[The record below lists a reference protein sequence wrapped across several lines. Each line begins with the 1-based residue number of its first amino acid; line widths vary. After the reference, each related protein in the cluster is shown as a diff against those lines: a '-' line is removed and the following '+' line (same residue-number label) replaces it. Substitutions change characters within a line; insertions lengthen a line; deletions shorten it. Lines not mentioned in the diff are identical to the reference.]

1 VLLERT
7 DHTQEVV
14 ATVGPGQH
22 VGELGPL
29 LGLQRS
35 ATVRAAT
42 ASKLTALTATEFRS
56 KVQGVPSAIVVPA
69 SRGAAATQPPVPRAP
84 ARKPSANKAA
94 AKKAAAKKA
103 AAKKAPAKRS
113 VAKKTA
119 ATKAPA
125 KKAGAKR
132 VG

>member
-1 VLLERT
+1 VVQQGKLEVLLERT

-42 ASKLTALTATEFRS
+42 ASKLTAFTASEFRS
-56 KVQGVPSAIVVPA
+56 KVQGVPKAIVVPA
-69 SRGAAATQPPVPRAP
+69 SGRAAMTQAPP
-84 ARKPSANKAA
+84 
-94 AKKAAAKKA
+94 KKASPKKA
-103 AAKKAPAKRS
+103 AAKKAPAK
-113 VAKKTA
+113 KA
-119 ATKAPA
+119 AARKAPA
-125 KKAGAKR
+125 KKAPAKR
-132 VG
+132 AGARRVG